1 MAPKFL
7 FNVEHFVPFPQSEY
21 GGLWVVIAEN
31 QDECF
36 DLIAQKDNGMN
47 RPHYVQLRK
56 NVEKSSYFALAEDSE
71 SCIVEEFIT

>member
-1 MAPKFL
+1 
-7 FNVEHFVPFPQSEY
+7 
-21 GGLWVVIAEN
+21 
-31 QDECF
+31 
-36 DLIAQKDNGMN
+36 MN